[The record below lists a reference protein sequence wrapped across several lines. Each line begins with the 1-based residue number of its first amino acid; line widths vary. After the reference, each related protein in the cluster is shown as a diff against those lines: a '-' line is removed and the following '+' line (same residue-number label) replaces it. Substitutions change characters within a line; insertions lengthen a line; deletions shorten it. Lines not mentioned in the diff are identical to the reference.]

1 MPYTTLL
8 RSDREMG
15 GMRSL
20 LDRDDIKLQVAGH
33 ETFPCRYG
41 WLKKSYDAVCEELA
55 VEDEQQKHAFSP
67 NVGIGKFGV
76 RSEEH
81 TSELQSLMRISYD
94 VFCLKKKTQIHSPT
108 PH

>member
-1 MPYTTLL
+1 
-8 RSDREMG
+8 MG

-55 VEDEQQKHAFSP
+55 VEDEQQQHAFSP

-76 RSEEH
+76 GKNMVVKRRSKRSEEH
-81 TSELQSLMRISYD
+81 TSELQSLMRISNA
-94 VFCLKKKTQIHSPT
+94 VFCLKKKKQKN
-108 PH
+108 

>member
-1 MPYTTLL
+1 
-8 RSDREMG
+8 MG

-33 ETFPCRYG
+33 ETFPCRHG

-55 VEDEQQKHAFSP
+55 VEDEQQQHAFYL

-76 RSEEH
+76 GKNTVVTRR
-81 TSELQSLMRISYD
+81 TKGTTADRQSVLMGKRQTVRADVGGFRI
-94 VFCLKKKTQIHSPT
+94 L
-108 PH
+108 

>member
-20 LDRDDIKLQVAGH
+20 LDRDDVKLQVAGH
-33 ETFPCRYG
+33 ETLPCRYG

-55 VEDEQQKHAFSP
+55 VEDEQQQHAFSP

-76 RSEEH
+76 GKNMVVKRRS
-81 TSELQSLMRISYD
+81 
-94 VFCLKKKTQIHSPT
+94 KGT
-108 PH
+108 PDRRRRGTPFSDNMMLGC